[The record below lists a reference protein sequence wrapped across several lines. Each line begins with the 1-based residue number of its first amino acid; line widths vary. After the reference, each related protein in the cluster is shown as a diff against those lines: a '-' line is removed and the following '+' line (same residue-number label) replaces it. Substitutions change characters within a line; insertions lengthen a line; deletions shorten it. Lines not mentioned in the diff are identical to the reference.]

1 MLETKSNNVDEYI
14 PNSKQTHEYLDQLD
28 DVLNC
33 ECRRRRIFGEGAL
46 HHAMKIKNDPPVHSI
61 PHRDWHSMCSNKRSL
76 KGVHQLVF
84 YGMDR
89 LELMR

>member
-28 DVLNC
+28 DVLNY

-46 HHAMKIKNDPPVHSI
+46 HHAMKIK
-61 PHRDWHSMCSNKRSL
+61 K
-76 KGVHQLVF
+76 
-84 YGMDR
+84 
-89 LELMR
+89 